1 VVNHRSP
8 IFTAAE
14 HLPHGGLPVMS
25 EGVTSVRPAIR
36 VAIADERRL
45 LAESLA
51 ALLSAMDGF
60 SVLGAFSGEEALT
73 EVVAQR
79 TEVLLVALGSCRDRA
94 LELIRSLR
102 RLALNLE
109 VVILADALDPEL
121 IAFVLEQ
128 RVNGLLSTDST
139 PADLAASLDQV
150 AHGHA
155 VLPADWQCVLAR
167 RENDPLALLSRR
179 QLEVLKLVAEGLS
192 YEDIGARL
200 FISPNTVKFHLRTI
214 YLRLGVRNR
223 VAAARLLTDRG
234 DLSPNL
240 TSGEDT

>member
-1 VVNHRSP
+1 
-8 IFTAAE
+8 
-14 HLPHGGLPVMS
+14 MS
-25 EGVTSVRPAIR
+25 EDLGRARPAIR

-51 ALLSAMDGF
+51 ALLRAMDGF
-60 SVLGAFSGEEALT
+60 SVLGAFAGEEALT

-79 TEVLLVALGSCRDRA
+79 TEVLIVALGNCRGRA
-94 LELIRSLR
+94 LDLVRSLR

-109 VVILADALDPEL
+109 VVILADALDSEL
-121 IAFVLEQ
+121 IAFVLDQ

-139 PADLAASLDQV
+139 PADLAVSLDQV

-155 VLPADWQCVLAR
+155 VLPADWQSVLAR
-167 RENDPLALLSRR
+167 KQNDPLDLLSRR

-192 YEDIGARL
+192 YEDIGGRL

-223 VAAARLLTDRG
+223 MAAARLLTDRG
-234 DLSPNL
+234 DFSPQLS
-240 TSGEDT
+240 SEEDT

>member
-1 VVNHRSP
+1 
-8 IFTAAE
+8 
-14 HLPHGGLPVMS
+14 MS
-25 EGVTSVRPAIR
+25 DGPTGARTAIR

-45 LAESLA
+45 LAESLG
-51 ALLSAMDGF
+51 ALLRAMDGF
-60 SVLGAFSGEEALT
+60 TVLGAFAGEEALT

-79 TEVLLVALGSCRDRA
+79 AEVLLVALGSSRA
-94 LELIRSLR
+94 NALDLVRSLR

-109 VVILADALDPEL
+109 VVILADDLDADL

-128 RVNGLLSTDST
+128 RVNGLLSTDTT
-139 PADLAASLDQV
+139 PADLAVSLDQV
-150 AHGHA
+150 VHGHA

-167 RENDPLALLSRR
+167 KQNDPLDLLSRR

-192 YEDIGARL
+192 YEDIGGRL

-234 DLSPNL
+234 DLWSQL
-240 TSGEDT
+240 SSGADT